1 MIDVRLKKY
10 SVIILLLVC
19 IMGGCTSSNKG
30 GEPIKPNIVLI
41 ISDDQGWGDLSVHG
55 NENIRTPNIDALG
68 FDGASLTNFYVS
80 PVCSPTRAELLTGRY
95 HPRSGVHGTSA
106 GGERMDL
113 DETTLADIFKQAG
126 YVTGI
131 FGKWHNGMQY
141 PYHPNGRGFDEFYG
155 FASGHWGD
163 YFSPNFLERNGSLV
177 QGEGYI
183 VDDFTNKAISFIEKH
198 REEPFFAMLAY
209 NTPHS
214 PMQVPDEW
222 WQRVNERGIEMH
234 HREPELEDT
243 TFTIAALAMVENI
256 DWNVGR
262 LTDKLQELGIE
273 DNTIVIYMSD
283 NGPNSWRWNGGMK
296 GRKGSIH
303 EGGVRSPLFIK
314 WPKGIQKNL
323 EINEIASGIDI
334 LPTLADLSGISVETN
349 QPLDG
354 VSVKPLLLQES
365 GSWNSRLIYS
375 HWNGRTSV
383 RSQEWRLDDEG
394 NLYDIAQDR
403 GQQNDVSSQYPDIAE
418 ELADS
423 LEKWEMQVLSELKSR
438 DEDDRPFP
446 VGHPEFPYTQL
457 PARDGIP
464 HGNIERSN
472 RFPNDTFFRNWSSL
486 SDSVTWDVEV
496 LDSGTFEAELYYT
509 LPEENEGAVMELSF
523 GGNSVSETIQVA
535 HDPPLRGMEH
545 DRIDR
550 QESYVKDFISLKM
563 GTIELESGRDILT
576 LKAIELPGSGGP
588 DVRLLMLTRVE

>member
-1 MIDVRLKKY
+1 MMIASSKSYRV
-10 SVIILLLVC
+10 VILLLVC
-19 IMGGCTSSNKG
+19 IIGGCTSSNKS
-30 GEPIKPNIVLI
+30 EESRMPNIVLI
-41 ISDDQGWGDLSVHG
+41 ISDDQGWGDLSFHG
-55 NENIRTPNIDALG
+55 NENIRTPNIDSLAM
-68 FDGASLTNFYVS
+68 DGASFTNFYVS

-106 GGERMDL
+106 GGERMNL
-113 DETTLADIFKQAG
+113 DETTLADIFKSAG
-126 YVTGI
+126 YATGI

-163 YFSPNFLERNGSLV
+163 YFSPKLLERNGRLV

-183 VDDFTNKAISFIEKH
+183 VDDFTNKAITYIENH

-222 WQRVNERGIEMH
+222 WQGVKDRGIQMH

-243 TFTIAALAMVENI
+243 TFSIAALAMVENI

-262 LTDKLQELGIE
+262 INQKLKELDIE
-273 DNTIVIYMSD
+273 ENTIVLYMSD

-314 WPKGIQKNL
+314 WPKEIQKNL
-323 EINEIASGIDI
+323 EIDEIASGIDI
-334 LPTLADLSGISVETN
+334 LPTLADLSGISVEKN

-423 LEKWEMQVLSELKSR
+423 LEKWEMQVLSELKNR
-438 DEDDRPFP
+438 DEDDPPFP
-446 VGHPEFPYTQL
+446 VGHPDFRTTQL
-457 PARDGIP
+457 PARDGVP

-486 SDSVTWDVEV
+486 SDSITWDVEV
-496 LDSGTFEAELYYT
+496 IESGTFDVELYYT
-509 LPEENEGAVMELSF
+509 LPEESKGPVLELSF
-523 GGNSVSETIQVA
+523 GDNSISDTIRVA
-535 HDPPLRGMEH
+535 HNPPLRGMEH
-545 DRIDR
+545 DRIER

-563 GTIELESGRDILT
+563 GTIYLDSGRGNLT
-576 LKAIELPGSGGP
+576 LKALQLPGNTGP

>member
-1 MIDVRLKKY
+1 MRANNYLMIIPLLILLNSACTGSSNDEADTPPN
-10 SVIILLLVC
+10 IIL
-19 IMGGCTSSNKG
+19 
-30 GEPIKPNIVLI
+30 I
-41 ISDDQGWGDLSVHG
+41 ITDDQGWGDLSFHG
-55 NENIRTPNIDALG
+55 NENIRTPNIDTLG
-68 FDGASLTNFYVS
+68 FDGASFTNFYVS

-113 DETTLADIFKQAG
+113 DETTLADIFKSAG
-126 YVTGI
+126 YATGI

-163 YFSPNFLERNGSLV
+163 YFSPNFLERNGRLV

-183 VDDFTNKAISFIEKH
+183 VDDFTNKAISYIENH
-198 REEPFFAMLAY
+198 REEPFFAMVTY

-214 PMQVPDEW
+214 PMQVPDKW
-222 WQRVNERGIEMH
+222 WQRVKDRDIEMH
-234 HREPELEDT
+234 HREPGLEDT
-243 TFTIAALAMVENI
+243 KFTVAALAMVENI

-262 LTDKLQELGIE
+262 ITDKLQELGIE

-314 WPKGIQKNL
+314 WPKGIEKNFK
-323 EINEIASGIDI
+323 INEIASAIDL
-334 LPTLADLSGISVETN
+334 LPTLAELAEIPGETTH
-349 QPLDG
+349 PLDG
-354 VSVKPLLLQES
+354 ISLKPLLLQES
-365 GSWNSRLIYS
+365 NSWSDRLIYN

-383 RSQEWRLDDEG
+383 RSQRWRLDDEG
-394 NLYDIAQDR
+394 ELFDIVQDR
-403 GQQNDVSSQYPDIAE
+403 AQMYDVSAQFPDVAG

-423 LEKWEMQVLSELKSR
+423 LEKWEEQVLSELNNR
-438 DEDDRPFP
+438 DEDDRPFS
-446 VGHPEFPYTQL
+446 VGHSDFRYTQL

-472 RFPNDTFFRNWSSL
+472 RFPNDTFFRNWRSL
-486 SDSVTWDVEV
+486 SDSITWDVEV
-496 LDSGTFEAELYYT
+496 VESGTFEVELYYT
-509 LPEENEGAVMELSF
+509 LSDENEGSVMELSNT
-523 GGNSVSETIQVA
+523 NSSISATIRVA
-535 HDPPLRGMEH
+535 QDSPLRGMEN

-550 QESYVKDFISLKM
+550 QESYVKDFVSFKM
-563 GTIELESGRDILT
+563 GTINLESGRDNLI
-576 LKAIELPGSGGP
+576 LKAIELPGSYGP

>member
-1 MIDVRLKKY
+1 MMRAMLKNFG
-10 SVIILLLVC
+10 VATFLLLFLAA
-19 IMGGCTSSNKG
+19 GCTSSDKD
-30 GEPIKPNIVLI
+30 GENSQPNIILI
-41 ISDDQGWGDLSVHG
+41 ITDDQGWGDLSFHG

-68 FDGASLTNFYVS
+68 FDGASFTNFYVS

-113 DETTLADIFKQAG
+113 DETTLADIFKEAG
-126 YVTGI
+126 YATGI

-163 YFSPNFLERNGSLV
+163 YFSPELLEKNGRLV

-183 VDDFTNKAISFIEKH
+183 VDDFTNKAISYIENH
-198 REEPFFAMLAY
+198 REEPFFAMLTY

-222 WQRVNERGIEMH
+222 WQRVKDRGIEMH

-243 TFTIAALAMVENI
+243 TFTVAALAMVENI

-262 LTDKLQELGIE
+262 ITDKLQELGIE

-334 LPTLADLSGISVETN
+334 LPTLADLTGISVETN

-365 GSWNSRLIYS
+365 GPWNSRLIYS

-403 GQQNDVSSQYPDIAE
+403 GQQNDVSSQYPDITE

-423 LEKWEMQVLSELKSR
+423 LEKWEMQVLSELKNR

-464 HGNIERSN
+464 HGNLERSN

-496 LDSGTFEAELYYT
+496 LESGTFEAELYYT

-523 GGNSVSETIQVA
+523 GENSVSETFQVA

-545 DRIDR
+545 DRIER
-550 QESYVKDFISLKM
+550 QESYVKDFASLKI
-563 GTIELESGRDILT
+563 GTIYLDSGRGNLT
-576 LKAIELPGSGGP
+576 LKALQLPGSGGP

>member
-1 MIDVRLKKY
+1 MRRIEYLLI
-10 SVIILLLVC
+10 SILLLPL
-19 IMGGCTSSNKG
+19 ISSCSGVEETERNTH
-30 GEPIKPNIVLI
+30 PNIVII
-41 ISDDQGWGDLSVHG
+41 ISDDQGWGDLNFHG
-55 NENIRTPNIDALG
+55 NENIRTPHIDALALE
-68 FDGASLTNFYVS
+68 GASFKNFYVS

-95 HPRSGVHGTSA
+95 HPRSGVYGTSA

-113 DETTLADIFKQAG
+113 DETTLADIFKGAG
-126 YVTGI
+126 YSTGI

-163 YFSPNFLERNGSLV
+163 YFSPKLLERNGRLV

-183 VDDFTNKAISFIEKH
+183 VDDFTDKAISFIENH
-198 REEPFFAMLAY
+198 RDEPFFAMLTY

-222 WQRVNERGIEMH
+222 WRRVNERGIEMRY
-234 HREPELEDT
+234 REPELEDT

-262 LTDKLQELGIE
+262 VTEKLEELGIE
-273 DNTIVIYMSD
+273 ENTIVLYMSD

-303 EGGVRSPLFIK
+303 EGGVRSPFFIK
-314 WPKGIQKNL
+314 WPHGIEKNL
-323 EINEIASGIDI
+323 EIDQITSAIDI
-334 LPTLADLSGISVETN
+334 LPTLADLSGIPVVTPP
-349 QPLDG
+349 PLDG
-354 VSVKPLLLQES
+354 VSLKPLLLQTTS
-365 GSWNSRLIYS
+365 YWNDRLIYS
-375 HWNGRTSV
+375 YWNGSSSI
-383 RSQEWRLDDEG
+383 RSQEWRLDDSG
-394 NLYDIAQDR
+394 ALYNIILDR
-403 GQQNDVSSQYPDIAE
+403 GQQYDVSSQYPIVAK

-423 LEKWEMQVLSELKSR
+423 LENWEMHVLSDLKNR
-438 DEDDRPFP
+438 VEDDRPFP

-464 HGNIERSN
+464 YGNLERSN

-486 SDSVTWDVEV
+486 SDSITWDVEV
-496 LDSGTFEAELYYT
+496 IESGAFEAELYYT
-509 LPEENEGAVMELSF
+509 LPEESEGVVMELSF
-523 GGNSVSETIQVA
+523 GNNSVSETIQVA

-545 DRIDR
+545 DRIER
-550 QESYVKDFISLKM
+550 QESYVKDFIPLKM
-563 GTIELESGRDILT
+563 GNIRLESGRNHMT
-576 LKAIELPGSGGP
+576 LKALQIPGAAGP